1 MIANEAKTPSESY
14 TEQVHMV
21 NAADLNGYKRLFG
34 GTLMA
39 WIDIVA
45 ATAARRHAGTNVTT
59 ATIDTLN
66 FLTPAYSNDLVV
78 LTGKLTY
85 VGNTSME
92 VCVKTYVEQYD
103 GKRNLINEAHVVLVA
118 LDSDDKPTAVPPLA
132 PQTDEE
138 RDEYEAGRRRKA
150 LRKKRSIENY

>member
-1 MIANEAKTPSESY
+1 MIAKTPSESY

-45 ATAARRHAGTNVTT
+45 ATTARRHAGTNVTT

-78 LTGKLTY
+78 LTGKMTY

-118 LDSDDKPTAVPPLA
+118 LDTDDKPTVVPPLA

-138 RDEYEAGRRRKA
+138 RDEFYN
-150 LRKKRSIENY
+150 LF